1 MVAKDLNRSV
11 GSSLLIVADPVWVE
25 ATDTNR
31 EAPELL
37 RFWSECVL
45 QSSDGGLVS
54 PSDFFQHRLLDL
66 AAEFSATWTGIF
78 RWDVTWSTIAE
89 WGRRP
94 PQSGLEGS
102 WESLRSHVGVAR
114 CGLQG
119 KAAQQ
124 TLWLVGQ
131 SESAENS
138 VSDWMLVVLVPG
150 NATEIPIADLSNR
163 LAAWRASLRILQRRQ
178 HDTEHLRRLREIL
191 RVSAELVALPDLVSG
206 LRHLAE
212 SATAIL
218 DCERASLFIWDR
230 ESRELMACPALG
242 VDGEVLR
249 IPEDR
254 GIAGECVRTRRVV
267 QVDDVT
273 LDSRFDSRVDE
284 ATGYHTRNL
293 LCVPLVSRTGEL
305 VGAFEVLN
313 RRAGRFD
320 ELDVEALQEL
330 GRYALVSLDSVRE
343 RERLLR
349 RQRLQSEDDG
359 GAIQLIGASPAIAAL
374 RQTVERLAQTDLP
387 VLVQGESGTGKE
399 VVAQA
404 LHARGPRSSQP
415 FIAVNCGA
423 LPENLLESELFG
435 HEKGAFTDAREARPG
450 KFELADGGT
459 LFLDELA
466 ELSLAGQVKLLRV
479 LEQREI
485 CRVGGNRV
493 IRVDVRIVAA
503 TNRQLARAVKEQRF
517 REDLYYRLAVVT
529 VDLPPLRDRPADVL
543 PLAEHFLERFARQAG
558 RRGMHFSPAA
568 QGRLQSHAWPGN
580 VRELR
585 NLMERVAFLAP
596 APEVAPEDLAFLVG
610 PAQDSSVDATD
621 LGLSEATD
629 QFQIGFIRRMIQRVN
644 GNMTEAAGRLGLHRS
659 NLYRKMRSLGMD
671 EHRAETGL

>member
-1 MVAKDLNRSV
+1 MGNELNRSM
-11 GSSLLIVADPVWVE
+11 GSNLLILADPVWIAAADSDRHSPGTHAFWHEWVVRCTGNE
-25 ATDTNR
+25 LPDPA
-31 EAPELL
+31 ELL
-37 RFWSECVL
+37 R
-45 QSSDGGLVS
+45 QG
-54 PSDFFQHRLLDL
+54 LLDL
-66 AAEFSATWTGIF
+66 AAEAAANWTGIW
-78 RWDVTWSTIAE
+78 RWQAGWTALAE

-94 PQSGLEGS
+94 PEAGLEGL
-102 WESLRSHVGVAR
+102 WESLRNHPGVAR
-114 CGLQG
+114 CGLQWKG
-119 KAAQQ
+119 AAQ

-131 SESAENS
+131 AESGDDS
-138 VSDWMLVVLVPG
+138 VSDWLLLVLVPG
-150 NATEIPIADLSNR
+150 TATEIPVDDLSMR
-163 LAAWRASLRILQRRQ
+163 LAAWRTALRILDRRR
-178 HDTEHLRRLREIL
+178 HDAEHLRRLREIL
-191 RVSAELVALPDLVSG
+191 RVSTELIALPDLVSG

-212 SATAIL
+212 AATSIL

-230 ESRELMACPALG
+230 ENRELMACPALG

-249 IPEDR
+249 IPDDR

-267 QVDDVT
+267 QVDDVA
-273 LDSRFDSRVDE
+273 LDPRFDSRVDE

-320 ELDVEALQEL
+320 ELDVAALQEL
-330 GRYALVSLDSVRE
+330 GRHALVSLDSVRE

-349 RQRLQSEDDG
+349 RQRLQSDDVG
-359 GAIQLIGASPAIAAL
+359 GAIQLIGASPAIVAL

-423 LPENLLESELFG
+423 LPESLLESELFG

-466 ELSLAGQVKLLRV
+466 ELSLAGQVKLLRA

-485 CRVGGNRV
+485 CRIGGNRV

-558 RRGMHFSPAA
+558 RRDLHLSAAA
-568 QGRLQSHAWPGN
+568 QERLQAHAWPGN

-585 NLMERVAFLAP
+585 NLMERIAFLAP
-596 APEVAPEDLAFLVG
+596 APEVGPEDLAFLVG
-610 PAQDSSVDATD
+610 PARDSSVDAAD

-644 GNMTEAAGRLGLHRS
+644 GNMTEAANRLGLHRS
-659 NLYRKMRSLGMD
+659 NLYRKMRSLGM
-671 EHRAETGL
+671 EENRLETGL

>member
-1 MVAKDLNRSV
+1 MSEELNRSFGSNLLVLSDLVWLSGTESGRQTLEGTPIWHDCVV
-11 GSSLLIVADPVWVE
+11 GCTQDELPDPN
-25 ATDTNR
+25 DF
-31 EAPELL
+31 L
-37 RFWSECVL
+37 RKW
-45 QSSDGGLVS
+45 LV
-54 PSDFFQHRLLDL
+54 DL
-66 AAEFSATWTGIF
+66 AAESSATWAGVL
-78 RWDVTWSTIAE
+78 RWDAPWMTTAE

-94 PQSGLEGS
+94 PEMVLKSPLET
-102 WESLRSHVGVAR
+102 LRNHPGIAHCV
-114 CGLQG
+114 LQWKG
-119 KAAQQ
+119 AAQ

-131 SESAENS
+131 SENGEDS
-138 VSDWMLVVLVPG
+138 VSDWVLAVLVPG
-150 NATEIPIADLSNR
+150 TVTEFPVHDLALR
-163 LAAWRASLRILQRRQ
+163 LTAWLMSLRILDRRR
-178 HDTEHLRRLREIL
+178 HDAEHLRRLREIL
-191 RVSAELVALPDLVSG
+191 RVATELIALPDLVSA

-212 SATAIL
+212 AATSIL

-230 ESRELMACPALG
+230 ENRELMACPALG

-249 IPEDR
+249 IADDR

-273 LDSRFDSRVDE
+273 LDPRFDSRVDE
-284 ATGYHTRNL
+284 ATGFHTRNL
-293 LCVPLVSRTGEL
+293 LCVPLVSRTGDL

-313 RRAGRFD
+313 RRAGRFNV
-320 ELDVEALQEL
+320 LDVAALQEL
-330 GRYALVSLDSVRE
+330 GRHALVSLDSVRE

-349 RQRLQSEDDG
+349 QQRLQAENAGS
-359 GAIQLIGASPAIAAL
+359 AIQLIGASPAIVAL

-466 ELSLAGQVKLLRV
+466 ELSLAGQVKLLRA

-558 RRGMHFSPAA
+558 RRGLHLSEAA

-596 APEVAPEDLAFLVG
+596 ASEVGAEDLAFLVG

-644 GNMTEAAGRLGLHRS
+644 GNMTEAANRLGLHRS
-659 NLYRKMRSLGMD
+659 NLYRKMRSLGM
-671 EHRAETGL
+671 EENRLETGS

>member
-1 MVAKDLNRSV
+1 
-11 GSSLLIVADPVWVE
+11 
-25 ATDTNR
+25 
-31 EAPELL
+31 
-37 RFWSECVL
+37 
-45 QSSDGGLVS
+45 
-54 PSDFFQHRLLDL
+54 
-66 AAEFSATWTGIF
+66 
-78 RWDVTWSTIAE
+78 
-89 WGRRP
+89 
-94 PQSGLEGS
+94 
-102 WESLRSHVGVAR
+102 
-114 CGLQG
+114 
-119 KAAQQ
+119 
-124 TLWLVGQ
+124 VGQ
-131 SESAENS
+131 SDERGDS
-138 VSDWMLVVLVPG
+138 VSDWLLAVLVPG
-150 NATEIPIADLSNR
+150 GSSGNLGQDLGTH
-163 LAAWRASLRILQRRQ
+163 LAAWRGALAILNRRR
-178 HDTEHLRRLREIL
+178 DEAGHLRRLREIL
-191 RVSAELVALPDLVSG
+191 RVSTELIGLPDMASA

-212 SATAIL
+212 AATAIL

-230 ESRELMACPALG
+230 ENRELMACPALG

-254 GIAGECVRTRRVV
+254 GIAGECVRTKRVV
-267 QVDDVT
+267 QVDDVA

-284 ATGYHTRNL
+284 LTGYHTRNL
-293 LCVPLVSRTGEL
+293 LCVPLISGAGEV

-313 RRAGRFD
+313 RRGGGFD
-320 ELDVEALQEL
+320 GLDAAALQEL
-330 GRYALVSLDSVRE
+330 GRHALVSLDSVRE

-349 RQRLQSEDDG
+349 RQRLQSDFEG
-359 GAIQLIGASPAIAAL
+359 GAIQLIGASPAIVAL
-374 RQTVERLAQTDLP
+374 RQTIDRLAQTDLP

-404 LHARGPRSSQP
+404 LHAMGPRGSQP

-423 LPENLLESELFG
+423 LPESLLETELFG

-466 ELSLAGQVKLLRV
+466 ELSLAGQVKLLRA

-485 CRVGGNRV
+485 TRIGGDRV
-493 IRVDVRIVAA
+493 IRVNVRIVAA

-543 PLAEHFLERFARQAG
+543 PLAEYFLQKFARQAG
-558 RRGMHFSPAA
+558 RRGMHFSPIA
-568 QGRLQSHAWPGN
+568 QERLQSHAWPGN

-585 NLMERVAFLAP
+585 NLMERIAFLAP
-596 APEVAPEDLAFLVG
+596 VPEVGPEELAFLVG
-610 PAQDSSVDATD
+610 PDRDSSVDATD

-671 EHRAETGL
+671 EHRSESGS

>member
-1 MVAKDLNRSV
+1 MERDLNRAV
-11 GSSLLIVADPVWVE
+11 GSDLLILGDPVWVVAKE
-25 ATDTNR
+25 AGQSSLGATPAW
-31 EAPELL
+31 E
-37 RFWSECVL
+37 ECVWRSTQTELVEPADFL
-45 QSSDGGLVS
+45 QRS
-54 PSDFFQHRLLDL
+54 LLDL
-66 AAEFSATWTGIF
+66 ASESSAIWAGIW
-78 RWDVTWSTIAE
+78 RWESVWAITAE

-94 PQSGLEGS
+94 PETGLVG
-102 WESLRSHVGVAR
+102 LFATFRNQTGVAR
-114 CGLQG
+114 CGLRWKG
-119 KAAQQ
+119 AAQ
-124 TLWLVGQ
+124 TLWLVAQ
-131 SESAENS
+131 SDSSAES
-138 VSDWMLVVLVPG
+138 GADWLLAVLVPG
-150 NATEIPIADLSNR
+150 TATEIPVDDLSTR
-163 LAAWRASLRILQRRQ
+163 LSAWRAAWRILDRRR
-178 HDTEHLRRLREIL
+178 HDAEHLRRLREIL
-191 RVSAELVALPDLVSG
+191 RVSTELITMPDMVSA

-212 SATAIL
+212 AATAIL

-230 ESRELMACPALG
+230 ENHELMACPALG
-242 VDGEVLR
+242 VDGEGLR
-249 IPEDR
+249 IPDDR
-254 GIAGECVRTRRVV
+254 GVAGECVRTGRVV
-267 QVDDVT
+267 QVDDVAV
-273 LDSRFDSRVDE
+273 DPRFDSRVDE
-284 ATGYHTRNL
+284 QTGYHTRNL
-293 LCVPLVSRTGEL
+293 LCTPLVSRTGEV

-320 ELDVEALQEL
+320 ELDVAALREL
-330 GRYALVSLDSVRE
+330 GRHALVSLDSVRE

-349 RQRLQSEDDG
+349 RQRLQSEEG
-359 GAIQLIGASPAIAAL
+359 GGDIPLIGASPAIVAL

-404 LHARGPRSSQP
+404 LHARGPRNSQP

-423 LPENLLESELFG
+423 LPESLLESELFG

-466 ELSLAGQVKLLRV
+466 ELSLAGQVKLLRA

-558 RRGMHFSPAA
+558 RRGLHLSAAA

-596 APEVAPEDLAFLVG
+596 APEIGPEDLAFLVG
-610 PAQDSSVDATD
+610 PAQDSSVDAAD

-629 QFQIGFIRRMIQRVN
+629 QFQIGFIRRMIQRVH
-644 GNMTEAAGRLGLHRS
+644 GNMTEAANRLGLHRS
-659 NLYRKMRSLGMD
+659 NLYRKMRSLGM
-671 EHRAETGL
+671 EENRSETGL

>member
-1 MVAKDLNRSV
+1 MGKSLNSSM
-11 GSSLLIVADPVWVE
+11 GSNALIMADPVWI
-25 ATDTNR
+25 
-31 EAPELL
+31 APSDADPHSLPPT
-37 RFWSECVL
+37 RFWHECLVPCSASEPVD
-45 QSSDGGLVS
+45 SSQFL
-54 PSDFFQHRLLDL
+54 PPQLLEL
-66 AAEFSATWTGIF
+66 AAESSATWTAVL
-78 RWDVTWSTIAE
+78 RWDAAWTTLAE

-94 PQSGLEGS
+94 PEAALEGPGQA
-102 WESLRSHVGVAR
+102 LRNRPGVAR
-114 CGLQG
+114 CGLQWKG
-119 KAAQQ
+119 GGQ

-131 SESAENS
+131 SEVAENL
-138 VSDWMLVVLVPG
+138 VSDWLLVVAVPG
-150 NATEIPIADLSNR
+150 TETDLPVADLESR
-163 LAAWRASLRILQRRQ
+163 LAAWRAALRILDRRR
-178 HDTEHLRRLREIL
+178 HDAEHLRRLREIL
-191 RVSAELVALPDLVSG
+191 RVSTELIALPDMVSG

-212 SATAIL
+212 AATAIL

-242 VDGEVLR
+242 VDGEFLR
-249 IPEDR
+249 IPDDR

-273 LDSRFDSRVDE
+273 LDPRFDSRVDQE
-284 ATGYHTRNL
+284 TGYHTRNL

-313 RRAGRFD
+313 RRGGRFD
-320 ELDVEALQEL
+320 ELDVSALQEL
-330 GRYALVSLDSVRE
+330 GRHALVSLDSVRE

-349 RQRLQSEDDG
+349 RQRQQAEDLG
-359 GAIQLIGASPAIAAL
+359 VAIQLIGASPAIVAL

-404 LHARGPRSSQP
+404 LHARGPRNAQP

-423 LPENLLESELFG
+423 LPEALLESELFG

-466 ELSLAGQVKLLRV
+466 ELSLAGQVKLLRA

-543 PLAEHFLERFARQAG
+543 PLAEYFLERFSRQAG
-558 RRGMHFSPAA
+558 RRGMHFSVAA
-568 QGRLQSHAWPGN
+568 QERLQAHAWPGN

-596 APEVAPEDLAFLVG
+596 APEVGPEDLAFLVG
-610 PAQDSSVDATD
+610 PAQDSSVDASD

-644 GNMTEAAGRLGLHRS
+644 GNMTEAANRLGLHRS
-659 NLYRKMRSLGMD
+659 NLYRKMRSLGM
-671 EHRAETGL
+671 EENRLENGL